1 MLFAGFEPLI
11 FGLVKNS
18 QIKRVFFENFW
29 NIWGLRIDQ
38 RLVKDTLTTKI
49 TTRVSLMISGRS
61 GDEVNDC

>member
-1 MLFAGFEPLI
+1 MLFARFEPLI

-18 QIKRVFFENFW
+18 RIKRVFFENFW